1 MNKSTQ
7 TSNLTQNQTTEQRLT
22 HIEDKLEAMT
32 ALLIKLNDNIEKIN
46 ESIDEF
52 SESLDEELIPECKKM
67 SSHIDF
73 VENVYDTVKHPL
85 GYLCNKIKRLTT
97 NTTYTLTNIEEEE
110 HENIINS
117 DSS

>member
-7 TSNLTQNQTTEQRLT
+7 TSNQTTEQRLSN
-22 HIEDKLEAMT
+22 IEDKLEAMT

-85 GYLCNKIKRLTT
+85 GYLCNKIKTITGR
-97 NTTYTLTNIEEEE
+97 NETYTLTDI
-110 HENIINS
+110 S
-117 DSS
+117 DDEVS

>member
-7 TSNLTQNQTTEQRLT
+7 TTTDETTTDHRLSN
-22 HIEDKLEAMT
+22 IENKLEAMT
-32 ALLIKLNDNIEKIN
+32 ALLVKLNDNIEKIN

-97 NTTYTLTNIEEEE
+97 NTTYTLTNIEEE
-110 HENIINS
+110 NTIT
-117 DSS
+117 SS

>member
-7 TSNLTQNQTTEQRLT
+7 TTDQTTDQRLT
-22 HIEDKLEAMT
+22 HIEDKLEAMS

-46 ESIDEF
+46 ESIDDF

-85 GYLCNKIKRLTT
+85 GYLCNKIKRITGR
-97 NTTYTLTNIEEEE
+97 NKTYTLTDISGN
-110 HENIINS
+110 N
-117 DSS
+117 

>member
-7 TSNLTQNQTTEQRLT
+7 TTDQTTDQRLT
-22 HIEDKLEAMT
+22 HIEDKLEAMS

-46 ESIDEF
+46 ESIDDF

-85 GYLCNKIKRLTT
+85 GFLCNKIKKLTT
-97 NTTYTLTNIEEEE
+97 STTYTLTNIEVNNE
-110 HENIINS
+110 
-117 DSS
+117 

>member
-7 TSNLTQNQTTEQRLT
+7 TTTDETTTDHRLSN
-22 HIEDKLEAMT
+22 IENKLEAMT
-32 ALLIKLNDNIEKIN
+32 ALLVKLNDNIEKIN

-97 NTTYTLTNIEEEE
+97 NTTYTLTNIEKEDFNDNEPL
-110 HENIINS
+110 
-117 DSS
+117 

>member
-7 TSNLTQNQTTEQRLT
+7 PTDKTTDKTTDQRLT
-22 HIEDKLEAMT
+22 NIEDKLEAMT

-46 ESIDEF
+46 ERIDEL
-52 SESLDEELIPECKKM
+52 SDSLDEELIPECKKM

-97 NTTYTLTNIEEEE
+97 SRTYTLTNIEEE
-110 HENIINS
+110 NTITAS
-117 DSS
+117 